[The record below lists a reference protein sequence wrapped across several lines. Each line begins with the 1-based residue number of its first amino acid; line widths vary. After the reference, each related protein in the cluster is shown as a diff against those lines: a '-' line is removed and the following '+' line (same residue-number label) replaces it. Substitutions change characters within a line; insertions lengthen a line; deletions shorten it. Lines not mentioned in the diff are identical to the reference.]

1 MWTVTTVGD
10 LPDESERREHETAV
24 RAWDYSGRI
33 LELEIDGFTKH
44 SETAAKF
51 GREWVCD
58 LQRGQERITVTIER
72 GVQDAPRRDA
82 V

>member
-10 LPDESERREHETAV
+10 LPDECERREHETAV
-24 RAWDYSGRI
+24 RAWDDYSGRI

-51 GREWVCD
+51 GREWVCE
-58 LQRGQERITVTIER
+58 LQRGQERMTVTIVR
-72 GVQDAPRRDA
+72 GIQESAA
-82 V
+82 M